1 MSRLRRDGGFQLIE
15 GMMVTLLLGVL
26 GMAITSVVAS
36 SLRTER
42 VTDDLR
48 TNLNEARVAVERM
61 RLDVREA
68 RRIYPTSPQGVAN
81 GPAQLAIWRD
91 VNQDQ
96 LQQTTEQVT
105 YRFSTAAD
113 GTGQLERRTEAM
125 APGQWRVIA
134 RHLDMSTGTDGKP
147 RLRLETAP
155 TPPKT
160 RTVTMVVTV
169 VARPGTGAG
178 AGAQKLSITETV
190 RLRNAS

>member
-1 MSRLRRDGGFQLIE
+1 MSRLRQDGGFQLIE

-81 GPAQLAIWRD
+81 GPAQLAVWRD
-91 VNQDQ
+91 ANQDQ

-125 APGQWRVIA
+125 GAGEWRVIA
-134 RHLDMSTGTDGKP
+134 RHLDLSVGPDGKP
-147 RLRLETAP
+147 RSRFETAP
-155 TPPKT
+155 APPKT

-169 VARPGTGAG
+169 VARPGSGA
-178 AGAQKLSITETV
+178 AAQKLSITETV